1 MQLKAY
7 ILGLTFATIV
17 AWGAFGFVLFFIDPD
32 NGILAVLSL
41 YITLAL
47 ALTGTFTVIGYKVR
61 VLVSHGEQLY
71 VNLGVSL
78 RQGVFLAIAASG
90 LLFLQSFRMLNWW
103 DGALLIGFLILLEFF
118 FLSRK

>member
-17 AWGAFGFVLFFIDPD
+17 AWGAFGFVLFFVDPD

-47 ALTGTFTVIGYKVR
+47 ALIGTFTVIGYKVR

-90 LLFLQSFRMLNWW
+90 LLFLQSFRMLNW
-103 DGALLIGFLILLEFF
+103 
-118 FLSRK
+118 